1 MYKLANYWCNLTF
14 VTFEGFY
21 QHTHKLKT
29 ARILIKGKNTQQE
42 TWSLNIWEVPLTE
55 IKMQNG

>member
-21 QHTHKLKT
+21 QHTQ
-29 ARILIKGKNTQQE
+29 IKNGKNI
-42 TWSLNIWEVPLTE
+42 N
-55 IKMQNG
+55 

>member
-21 QHTHKLKT
+21 QHTHKLKSV
-29 ARILIKGKNTQQE
+29 RILIKGKNTQQE
-42 TWSLNIWEVPLTE
+42 T
-55 IKMQNG
+55 